1 MLEAVIAI
9 VSLILGAAIGWW
21 ARVQLVPAAAPA
33 EDSEKVAGLEAE
45 LRTAREAEVAAREAE
60 VESRTRLDNLQ
71 SRFEEEKRRLAEIR
85 AEMENAF
92 KAMAADIARN
102 NSETFLKQ
110 AGEQFKSLK
119 RDSEQNLDEKKK
131 LIDKSLTGMN
141 DKLEFIHKQSTALQ
155 ASLDTSTKHTA
166 ALREDTT
173 RLREILSSSQKR
185 GQWGERMVGDILQFV
200 GLVERVNYTRQS
212 QVESGQRPDY
222 TFMLPREKKLNM
234 DVKFPLAQYET
245 YLAADTDDARAAA
258 KSAFLTSVRGHIK
271 SVCGR
276 EYINPAEG
284 TLDYVMLF
292 IPNESIYGFINRED
306 AELIDYA
313 LQNRVLLC
321 SPLTLYAVLSLI
333 HQAAR
338 NFTMNERASEVMQ
351 LVEQFRAQWRK
362 YVEQMDKLGRRIDGL
377 TGDYHALVNTR
388 TRALEKPL
396 DKIET
401 LALTAGDD
409 AEADAPTP
417 TPSLA
422 AQ

>member
-1 MLEAVIAI
+1 MLESVIAI
-9 VSLILGAAIGWW
+9 VSLIAGAAIGWW

-33 EDSEKVAGLEAE
+33 EDTEKVARLEAD
-45 LRTAREAEVAAREAE
+45 LRGAREAE
-60 VESRTRLDNLQ
+60 VESRTRLENLQ
-71 SRFEEEKRRLAEIR
+71 ARFEEEKRRLAEIR

-102 NSETFLKQ
+102 NTDAFLKQ

-119 RDSEQNLDEKKK
+119 RDSQQDLDEKKK
-131 LIDKSLTGMN
+131 LIDKSLSGMN
-141 DKLEFIHKQSTALQ
+141 EKLEFIHKQSTALQ
-155 ASLDTSTKHTA
+155 ASIDTSAKHTE

-185 GQWGERMVGDILQFV
+185 GQWGERMVSDILQFV

-222 TFMLPREKKLNM
+222 TFNLPREKKLNM
-234 DVKFPLAQYET
+234 DVKFPLAQYEN
-245 YLAADTDDARAAA
+245 YLAADSDEARAQA
-258 KSAFLTSVRGHIK
+258 KHAFLATVRNHIK
-271 SVCGR
+271 SVSGR

-306 AELIDYA
+306 AELIDFA
-313 LQNRVLLC
+313 LRNRVLLC

-351 LVEQFRAQWRK
+351 LVEQFRRQWQK
-362 YVEQMDKLGRRIDGL
+362 YVEQMDKMGRRIDGL
-377 TGDYHALVNTR
+377 GEDFKTLVTTR

-396 DKIET
+396 DRIEN
-401 LALTAGDD
+401 LSLTAGD
-409 AEADAPTP
+409 ESDAPATAP
-417 TPSLA
+417 APALA
-422 AQ
+422 AE

>member
-9 VSLILGAAIGWW
+9 VSLIAGAAIGWW

-33 EDSEKVAGLEAE
+33 EDTEKVTRLEAE
-45 LRTAREAEVAAREAE
+45 LRGAREAE
-60 VESRTRLDNLQ
+60 VESRTRLENLQ
-71 SRFEEEKRRLAEIR
+71 ARFEEEKRRLAEIR

-102 NSETFLKQ
+102 NTDAFLKQ

-119 RDSEQNLDEKKK
+119 RDSQQDLDEKKK
-131 LIDKSLTGMN
+131 LIDKSLSGMN
-141 DKLEFIHKQSTALQ
+141 EKLEFIHKQSTALQ
-155 ASLDTSTKHTA
+155 ASIDTSTKHTE

-185 GQWGERMVGDILQFV
+185 GQWGERMVSDILQFV

-222 TFMLPREKKLNM
+222 TFNLPREKKLNM
-234 DVKFPLAQYET
+234 DVKFPLAQYEN
-245 YLAADTDDARAAA
+245 YLAADSDEARAQA
-258 KSAFLTSVRGHIK
+258 KHAFLATVRNHIK
-271 SVCGR
+271 SVSGR

-306 AELIDYA
+306 AELIDFA
-313 LQNRVLLC
+313 LRNRVLLC

-351 LVEQFRAQWRK
+351 LVEQFRRQWQK
-362 YVEQMDKLGRRIDGL
+362 YVEQMDKMGRRIDGL
-377 TGDYHALVNTR
+377 GEDFKTLVTTR

-396 DKIET
+396 DRIEN
-401 LALTAGDD
+401 LSLTAGD
-409 AEADAPTP
+409 ESDAPAP
-417 TPSLA
+417 APALA
-422 AQ
+422 AE

>member
-1 MLEAVIAI
+1 MLESVIAI
-9 VSLILGAAIGWW
+9 VSLIAGAAIGWW

-33 EDSEKVAGLEAE
+33 EDTEKVTRLEAE
-45 LRTAREAEVAAREAE
+45 LRGAREAE
-60 VESRTRLDNLQ
+60 VESRTRLENLQ
-71 SRFEEEKRRLAEIR
+71 ARFEEEKRRLAEIR

-102 NSETFLKQ
+102 NTDAFLKQ

-119 RDSEQNLDEKKK
+119 RDSQQDLDEKKK
-131 LIDKSLTGMN
+131 LIDKSLSGMN
-141 DKLEFIHKQSTALQ
+141 EKLEFIHKQSTALQ
-155 ASLDTSTKHTA
+155 ASIDTSTKHTE

-185 GQWGERMVGDILQFV
+185 GQWGERMVSDILQFV

-222 TFMLPREKKLNM
+222 TFNLPREKKLNM
-234 DVKFPLAQYET
+234 DVKFPLAQYEN
-245 YLAADTDDARAAA
+245 YLAADSDEARAQA
-258 KSAFLTSVRGHIK
+258 KHAFLATVRNHIK
-271 SVCGR
+271 SVSGR

-306 AELIDYA
+306 AELIDFA
-313 LQNRVLLC
+313 LRNRVLLC

-351 LVEQFRAQWRK
+351 LVEQFRRQWQK
-362 YVEQMDKLGRRIDGL
+362 YVEQMDKMGRRIDGL
-377 TGDYHALVNTR
+377 GEDF
-388 TRALEKPL
+388 
-396 DKIET
+396 
-401 LALTAGDD
+401 
-409 AEADAPTP
+409 
-417 TPSLA
+417 
-422 AQ
+422 

>member
-1 MLEAVIAI
+1 MLESVIAI
-9 VSLILGAAIGWW
+9 VSLIAGAAIGWW

-33 EDSEKVAGLEAE
+33 EDTEKVTRLEAE
-45 LRTAREAEVAAREAE
+45 LRGAREAE
-60 VESRTRLDNLQ
+60 VESRTRLENLQ
-71 SRFEEEKRRLAEIR
+71 ARFDEEKRRLAEIR

-102 NSETFLKQ
+102 NTDAFLKQ

-119 RDSEQNLDEKKK
+119 RDSQQDLDEKKK
-131 LIDKSLTGMN
+131 LIDKSLSGMN
-141 DKLEFIHKQSTALQ
+141 EKLEFIHKQSTALQ
-155 ASLDTSTKHTA
+155 ASIDTSTKHTE

-185 GQWGERMVGDILQFV
+185 GQWGERMVSDILQFV

-222 TFMLPREKKLNM
+222 TFNLPREKKLNM
-234 DVKFPLAQYET
+234 DVKFPLAQYEN
-245 YLAADTDDARAAA
+245 YLAADSDEARAQA
-258 KSAFLTSVRGHIK
+258 KHAFLATVRNHIK
-271 SVCGR
+271 SVSGR

-306 AELIDYA
+306 AELIDFA
-313 LQNRVLLC
+313 LRNRVLLC

-351 LVEQFRAQWRK
+351 LVEQFRRQWQK
-362 YVEQMDKLGRRIDGL
+362 YVEQMDKMGRRIDGL
-377 TGDYHALVNTR
+377 GEDFKTLVTTR

-396 DKIET
+396 DRIEN
-401 LALTAGDD
+401 LSLTAGD
-409 AEADAPTP
+409 EGDAPAP
-417 TPSLA
+417 ALA
-422 AQ
+422 AE

>member
-9 VSLILGAAIGWW
+9 VSLIAGAAIGWW

-33 EDSEKVAGLEAE
+33 EDTEKVTRLEAE
-45 LRTAREAEVAAREAE
+45 LRGAREAE
-60 VESRTRLDNLQ
+60 VESRTRLENLQ
-71 SRFEEEKRRLAEIR
+71 ARFDEEKRRLAEIR

-102 NSETFLKQ
+102 NTDAFLKQ

-119 RDSEQNLDEKKK
+119 RDSQQDLDEKKK
-131 LIDKSLTGMN
+131 LIDKSLSGMN
-141 DKLEFIHKQSTALQ
+141 EKLEFIHKQSTALQ
-155 ASLDTSTKHTA
+155 ASIDTSTKHTE

-185 GQWGERMVGDILQFV
+185 GQWGERMVSDILQFV

-222 TFMLPREKKLNM
+222 TFNLPREKKLNM
-234 DVKFPLAQYET
+234 DVKFPLAQYEN
-245 YLAADTDDARAAA
+245 YLAADSDEARAQA
-258 KSAFLTSVRGHIK
+258 KHAFLATVRNHIK
-271 SVCGR
+271 SVSGR

-306 AELIDYA
+306 AELIDFA
-313 LQNRVLLC
+313 LRNRVLLC

-351 LVEQFRAQWRK
+351 LVEQFRRQWQK
-362 YVEQMDKLGRRIDGL
+362 YVEQMDKMGRRIDGL
-377 TGDYHALVNTR
+377 GEDFKTLVTTR

-396 DKIET
+396 DRIEN
-401 LALTAGDD
+401 LSLTAGD
-409 AEADAPTP
+409 ESDAPAP
-417 TPSLA
+417 APALA
-422 AQ
+422 AE